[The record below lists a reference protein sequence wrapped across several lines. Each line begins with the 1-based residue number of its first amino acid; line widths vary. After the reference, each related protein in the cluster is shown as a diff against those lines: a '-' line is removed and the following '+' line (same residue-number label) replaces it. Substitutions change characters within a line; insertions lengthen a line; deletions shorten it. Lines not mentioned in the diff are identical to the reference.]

1 MGTPLQHNVTSQ
13 RHAEFDQN
21 VTPFLGPSVFAICQ
35 HIYAQMF
42 SLCNQPPSIQ
52 HLSDSAFEIER
63 RRSKVGVSMQMGL
76 SCKRVLQRIAEH
88 DEHGLASLTI
98 FS

>member
-42 SLCNQPPSIQ
+42 SLRYLSELIR
-52 HLSDSAFEIER
+52 HLSDSAFELER
-63 RRSKVGVSMQMGL
+63 RLLTVRILVQMGL
-76 SCKRVLQRIAEH
+76 SCKRVSVFCSVQRNITNMGWH
-88 DEHGLASLTI
+88 H
-98 FS
+98 